1 MRKKVTKTLAAL
13 TGTVVTALVA
23 RALLRDRTLALL
35 TEGYTLIPRRCQRYR
50 STTITSSSSVQDL
63 SLH

>member
-35 TEGYTLIPRRCQRYR
+35 TEGYTFIPRRCQRYR